1 MGGMTQTLTGAAM
14 TDTGVNRKWD
24 ELADRGDLRTA
35 MQRIDSCFDR
45 IDNRFDRIERLH
57 WIQIIAIVCGLV
69 AISLK

>member
-14 TDTGVNRKWD
+14 ADTEVERKWD
-24 ELADRGDLRTA
+24 ELADRGDLRTV
-35 MQRIDSCFDR
+35 MQRIDK
-45 IDNRFDRIERLH
+45 RFDRIERLH

>member
-14 TDTGVNRKWD
+14 TDNEVDRKWD

-35 MQRIDSCFDR
+35 MQRIDR
-45 IDNRFDRIERLH
+45 RFDRIEHLH
-57 WIQIIAIVCGLV
+57 WIQIITFVCGLV